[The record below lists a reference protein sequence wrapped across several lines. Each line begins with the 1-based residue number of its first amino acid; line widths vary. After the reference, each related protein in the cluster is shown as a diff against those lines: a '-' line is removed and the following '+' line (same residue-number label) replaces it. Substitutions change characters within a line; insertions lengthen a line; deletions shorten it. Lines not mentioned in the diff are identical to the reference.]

1 MSNQFESFVAD
12 KKETI
17 ENVMEILQQGAE
29 IIASTVGELFP
40 IFQIAAPI
48 VKLALDNVDSN
59 EARYVKEQ
67 FQIVKDKIEVL
78 TEELEDIAKEIAK
91 SKIDLKYSIIE
102 ETLESQFRKYM
113 DILNAKPQFKEV
125 KKNLFLDHYNK
136 SGGTKILYTLYDAVM
151 GNNSFGESILDIAV
165 RYEQNNR
172 RVMEDFCARLK
183 KLFCLGLIAL
193 MGHAAIIGDDHEAVA
208 KKWHEKMQDVE
219 SKMKDVIN
227 KCIKCFAE
235 QAEKDTEKLIKDSNG
250 KNNRQLAK
258 YIHNFLKKKYDWI
271 HWSVRVYNQSSSWQS
286 KEKYHSLLGK
296 SYLEYFKA
304 NNSHIVISYTSKPQP
319 IDKDEIRQLMEGH
332 DKKTDD
338 TASVVEYIYENMP
351 GCVVHAVARYRDIW
365 AAWNFPE
372 ECYYWENYR
381 NVTLYV
387 HSE

>member
-1 MSNQFESFVAD
+1 MSNQLESFVAD

-29 IIASTVGELFP
+29 ILASTVGELFP

-48 VKLALDNVDSN
+48 VQLALDNVDSN
-59 EARYVKEQ
+59 EAKYVKEQ

-113 DILNAKPQFKEV
+113 DILNAKPQFRDV
-125 KKNLFLDHYNK
+125 KKNLFLDHYSK
-136 SGGTKILYTLYDAVM
+136 SGGSKNLYTLYDAVM

-193 MGHAAIIGDDHEAVA
+193 MGHAAVIGDDHEAVA

-219 SKMKDVIN
+219 NKMKDVIN
-227 KCIKCFAE
+227 NCIESFAE
-235 QAEKDTEKLIKDSNG
+235 QAQRDTEKLIKDSNG
-250 KNNRQLAK
+250 RSNRQLAK

-271 HWSVRVYNQSSSWQS
+271 NWSVRVYNHSSSWQS
-286 KEKYHSLLGK
+286 KEKYHFLVGK
-296 SYLEYFKA
+296 SQLENFKV
-304 NNSHIVISYTSKPQP
+304 NNSHVVISYTSKPQP
-319 IDKDEIRQLMEGH
+319 IDKDEIRQLMEGL

-338 TASVVEYIYENMP
+338 SARVVEYINENMP
-351 GCVVHAVARYRDIW
+351 GCVIHAVARYRDIW